1 MITFLKQLVHEGE
14 VMVIENVEEI
24 AEKKDNGEPILQSN
38 YAKCLTCTLMTTIIG
53 VFTLMTTIIGVL
65 FFFIF
70 RGISDSDN

>member
-38 YAKCLTCTLMTTIIG
+38 YAKCLTCTLMTTVIG
-53 VFTLMTTIIGVL
+53 VFL
-65 FFFIF
+65 FFFF
-70 RGISDSDN
+70 WGISDSKLNKKTPFGNS